1 MLIQCKAGWIEMHK
15 TQIQRFFTVI
25 QIQWFISLQLGQ

>member
-1 MLIQCKAGWIEMHK
+1 MFIQCKAEWKEMHK
-15 TQIQRFFTVI
+15 EQIQRFFTVI